1 MRLFGL
7 GPTELIIILAIVLV
21 LFGPKQIPK
30 LSRMFGK
37 AMKDVKDGLEGVE
50 EEPAAPAAPAPQDVL
65 TSAQPPATTVPGAP
79 AATEE
84 ATKTEETAV

>member
-1 MRLFGL
+1 MRVFGL

-37 AMKDVKDGLEGVE
+37 AMKDVKDGLEGAD
-50 EEPAAPAAPAPQDVL
+50 EEPTPPAAPAPQDVL
-65 TSAQPPATTVPGAP
+65 TEAQPPAAPVPGQSAP
-79 AATEE
+79 AEE
-84 ATKTEETAV
+84 AKESSDSAV

>member
-7 GPTELIIILAIVLV
+7 GPAELLIILAIALV

-37 AMKDVKDGLEGVE
+37 AMKDVRDGLDGKDE
-50 EEPAAPAAPAPQDVL
+50 EEAAPAAPAKPEASAGSPVASAPVSQIAEEPQ
-65 TSAQPPATTVPGAP
+65 SAVS
-79 AATEE
+79 
-84 ATKTEETAV
+84 